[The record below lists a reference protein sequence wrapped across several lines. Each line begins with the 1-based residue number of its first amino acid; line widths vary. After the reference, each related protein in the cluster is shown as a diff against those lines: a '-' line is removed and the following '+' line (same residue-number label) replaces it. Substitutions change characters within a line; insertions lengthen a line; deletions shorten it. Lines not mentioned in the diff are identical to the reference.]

1 MERLRGAVKD
11 YAWGSTTAIP
21 ALFDMGGSP
30 TPVAEI
36 WLGAHQS
43 GPALLTGGSVYNPT
57 GGAADRDLLTY
68 IDEDPKGC
76 LGTAIPGGGTV
87 LPYLLKL
94 IAPAKPLS
102 LQVHPSREQ
111 AERRYEDEDSDGVAI
126 TDPNRNYFDR
136 NHKPELLL
144 ALTEFEAVAG
154 FRAPRRVADVVSG
167 LECTIAETLLGFL
180 KEDLSPVGIRR
191 CFEYL
196 LSNET
201 KPSPEAVGDLVEGCR
216 ARLDAGTSPSMR
228 ADRIAIHLA
237 DHYPGDPGVVASLLL
252 NPVTLQPGEAL
263 FVPAGTV
270 HAYMAGTGIEIM
282 ANSDNVLR
290 AGLTAK
296 HIDVPELLAT
306 VDYVAAPPIRI
317 APERITEGTRTF
329 YAPVDDFE
337 LSVTELRDSNFRYQL
352 PGRGPRILLALSGAI
367 EVSTN
372 EQRITLNLGE
382 SAFVRADEG
391 NLQVQG
397 VGVLVQANVP

>member
-1 MERLRGAVKD
+1 MERLRGTVKD

-21 ALFDMGGSP
+21 ALFDMAESA
-30 TPVAEI
+30 TPVAEL
-36 WLGAHQS
+36 WLGTHIA
-43 GPALLTGGSVYNPT
+43 GPAILGEGMVYSPDQPDGPDLRSYVLNDPE
-57 GGAADRDLLTY
+57 GALGADVAGMGNT
-68 IDEDPKGC
+68 
-76 LGTAIPGGGTV
+76 

-111 AERRYEDEDSDGVAI
+111 AVRRFADEERAGLPI
-126 TDPNRNYFDR
+126 TDPTRSYLDQ

-144 ALTEFEAVAG
+144 ALDRFEAVAG
-154 FRAPRRVADVVSG
+154 FRAPRRVADVIAD
-167 LECTIAETLLGFL
+167 LPCEIAERMTEYLRQ
-180 KEDLSPVGIRR
+180 DLSAAGIRR

-196 LSNET
+196 LSDASR
-201 KPSPEAVGDLVEGCR
+201 PSPEKVADLVEGCR
-216 ARLDAGTSPSMR
+216 MRLERGDSPSQR
-228 ADRIAIHLA
+228 ADRIVTLLA
-237 DHYPGDPGVVASLLL
+237 SHYPGDPGVVASLLL

-270 HAYMAGTGIEIM
+270 HAYMSGVGVEIM

-306 VDYVAAPPIRI
+306 VDYIAAPPIRI
-317 APERITEGTRTF
+317 APEHVSEVTRTY

-337 LSVTELRDSNFRYQL
+337 LSVADLHAWQDVHPL

-367 EVSTN
+367 EIASK
-372 EQRITLNLGE
+372 EQRITLNHGE
-382 SAFVRADEG
+382 GAFVRADEG
-391 NLQVQG
+391 KLQVRG
-397 VGVLVQANVP
+397 VGTLIQADVP